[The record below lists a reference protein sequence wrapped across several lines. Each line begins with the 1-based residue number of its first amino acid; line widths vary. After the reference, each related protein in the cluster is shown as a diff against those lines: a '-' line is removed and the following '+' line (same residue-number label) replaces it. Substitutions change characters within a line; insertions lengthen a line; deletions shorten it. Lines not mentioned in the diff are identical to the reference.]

1 NGSPGGRIEAGVPLQ
16 GAHLSVSP
24 LHPAFRQDSLDHAS
38 GYSGLPG
45 NGLFGLSSQI
55 SADKVVMVKRF
66 DFCGHVYDLEELS
79 GLMVAGEIIASNCK
93 CSQVEVLVDDEGNPV
108 VPAIVE
114 RARRNYQVM
123 KAKGRGPWAKED

>member
-1 NGSPGGRIEAGVPLQ
+1 I
-16 GAHLSVSP
+16 
-24 LHPAFRQDSLDHAS
+24 
-38 GYSGLPG
+38 
-45 NGLFGLSSQI
+45 
-55 SADKVVMVKRF
+55 
-66 DFCGHVYDLEELS
+66 
-79 GLMVAGEIIASNCK
+79 NCK